1 MPRVSSDSELEAALA
16 SNRPAI
22 LRHCYRMVANLAEA
36 EELTQDALERAW
48 NARDTFKGDAPV
60 GHWLMRIATNACLNA
75 LARKKRR
82 ALPRLENPAATSYEF
97 GRGEPERW
105 LAPAPDA
112 LLFPHGPFARSPEQL
127 LETKES
133 VALAFLELL
142 QRLSA
147 KQRAALLL
155 KDVAGWSAE
164 EISEALDLSV
174 SAVNSALHRA
184 REMKPPATPRS
195 DAPAS
200 STVAAFVDAWET
212 RDLEALVALLKRD
225 VVLSMPPYPAWFQ
238 GVESVSGFFQSARF
252 ASFWSSLVRV
262 TPTEANGLRAFLFQL
277 DGAPPRPHSVMLVR
291 FERERVAEMVTF
303 VGEAY
308 FEPFCRVPAA

>member
-1 MPRVSSDSELEAALA
+1 
-16 SNRPAI
+16 
-22 LRHCYRMVANLAEA
+22 MVASFAEA
-36 EELTQDALERAW
+36 EELTQDTLERAW
-48 NARDTFKGDAPV
+48 QARDTFKADAPV

-75 LARKKRR
+75 LAQKKRR
-82 ALPRLENPAATSYEF
+82 ALPQLESPATGSYEF
-97 GRGEPERW
+97 DSGEPGHW
-105 LAPAPDA
+105 LTPAPDA
-112 LLFPHGPFARSPEQL
+112 LLFPHGSVARSPEQL

-133 VALAFLELL
+133 VALAFLGLL
-142 QRLSA
+142 QRLPP

-164 EISEALDLSV
+164 EISETLELSV

-184 REMKPPATPRS
+184 REMRPPATPQS
-195 DAPAS
+195 DAPS
-200 STVAAFVDAWET
+200 PSTVTAFVDAWET

-225 VVLSMPPYPAWFQ
+225 VVLSMPPYPAWFR

-262 TPTEANGLRAFLFQL
+262 TCTQANGLPAFLFQL

-291 FERERVAEMVTF
+291 FAHERVAEMVTF

-308 FEPFCRVPAA
+308 FEPFCRAPAD